1 MSERSKPSAFRSPSS
16 SAKSSLSHSAQL
28 AERSASN
35 RNAFICASLSSS
47 ARATGTQTTRIQRP
61 GSEFEEDPKRG
72 NAGQARRPSSKH
84 HSARWLSRKESG
96 TQHRWTSRPCHHRRR
111 SGAGPRRSAR
121 TPALGRLEPKPEA
134 FPVLVAFEGM
144 GESFIRQRRSPFRTR
159 SRRRGCRDHAQ
170 SSEPPASGRH
180 AGRSRCSPS
189 P

>member
-1 MSERSKPSAFRSPSS
+1 MSERSKPSAFKSPSS

-47 ARATGTQTTRIQRP
+47 ARATGTQTTRIQKP

-96 TQHRWTSRPCHHRRR
+96 TQHRWTSRPCHLRRR
-111 SGAGPRRSAR
+111 SGCRPEKVCTDPSPGAPGAETGGVPGASCVRGNGRKLHPAAAIAFSNSISA
-121 TPALGRLEPKPEA
+121 ARL
-134 FPVLVAFEGM
+134 
-144 GESFIRQRRSPFRTR
+144 SR
-159 SRRRGCRDHAQ
+159 SRPIVRTASFRAPCR
-170 SSEPPASGRH
+170 
-180 AGRSRCSPS
+180 
-189 P
+189 